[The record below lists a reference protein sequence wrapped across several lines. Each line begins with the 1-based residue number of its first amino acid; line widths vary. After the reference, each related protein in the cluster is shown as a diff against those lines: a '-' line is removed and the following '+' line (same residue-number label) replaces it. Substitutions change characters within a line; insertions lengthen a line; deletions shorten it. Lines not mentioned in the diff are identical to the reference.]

1 MTQIQPPSDDDD
13 GESSTEPSGTSAATS
28 PLRQEHT
35 GFSGH
40 MFFWDRTTSAGDSS
54 DSPPSPQP
62 SQQPAGESSLP
73 SGWEKSRTKTGREY
87 YIDHNTHTT
96 TFEDPRTLD
105 HYVIPDART
114 RRDDPL
120 PPRWEMRYSRSGRL
134 YFIDHN
140 TRTTTWNDPRD
151 GNAGTPETKH

>member
-1 MTQIQPPSDDDD
+1 MTQILPPYSDDEE
-13 GESSTEPSGTSAATS
+13 ESYTEASGTSATTS
-28 PLRQEHT
+28 PLRQDHI

-40 MFFWDRTTSAGDSS
+40 IFFWDRTTAAGDSS
-54 DSPPSPQP
+54 NPSPPPRS
-62 SQQPAGESSLP
+62 SEQPANGKALP
-73 SGWEKSRTKTGREY
+73 RGWEKSRTKSGRDY

-105 HYVIPDART
+105 HYVVPDSRAK
-114 RRDDPL
+114 RDDPL

-140 TRTTTWNDPRD
+140 TRTTTWDDPRE